1 MNVKHWNVGLIT
13 EGKMMALTKRKSV
26 RRPRTPRGKSPSG
39 SVAGRIVSRLTNFT
53 KALESGA
60 AISEKFTVRTIRLNL
75 QPTAYDPTS
84 VQKTRDLLNLSQP
97 LFAKFLGVS
106 VQTVRAWEQG
116 GNVPSD
122 MAARFL
128 DEINRDP
135 AYWQRRLCAATE
147 TQSN

>member
-1 MNVKHWNVGLIT
+1 
-13 EGKMMALTKRKSV
+13 MALTKRKPTKGQATS
-26 RRPRTPRGKSPSG
+26 RGKPRSG
-39 SVAGRIVSRLTNFT
+39 SVAERIVSRLTNFT

-60 AISEKFTVRTIRLNL
+60 AVSEKFTVRTIRLNL
-75 QPTAYDPTS
+75 QPTEYDTES
-84 VQKTRDLLNLSQP
+84 VRRTRDLLKLSQP

-116 GNVPSD
+116 DNIPSD

-135 AYWQRRLCAATE
+135 AYWQRRLRAATE
-147 TQSN
+147 SQSN

>member
-1 MNVKHWNVGLIT
+1 
-13 EGKMMALTKRKSV
+13 MALTKRKPMK
-26 RRPRTPRGKSPSG
+26 RKATPRGNSRSG
-39 SVAGRIVSRLTNFT
+39 NVAERIVSRLTNFT

-60 AISEKFTVRTIRLNL
+60 AVSEKFTVRTIRLNL
-75 QPTAYDPTS
+75 QATAHGPVS
-84 VQKTRDLLNLSQP
+84 VRKTRELLHLSQP

-116 GNVPSD
+116 DNVPSD
-122 MAARFL
+122 MACRFL

-135 AYWQRRLCAATE
+135 AYWQRRLRAATE